1 MLICFVSIFH
11 QPNSDY
17 LQDYQSGMM
26 VNSTKM
32 FLLMHIIDMS
42 VCIGDKILV
51 YRCVCE
57 CVHVSVHVYLSV
69 VFRLMGFEVL
79 IQLLNL
85 IVLITLCLPHC
96 LTNQKDFILFLFVKK
111 ATVCCH

>member
-1 MLICFVSIFH
+1 MCLVSIRTFH
-11 QPNSDY
+11 QPSSDY
-17 LQDYQSGMM
+17 IQDYQSGMM

-51 YRCVCE
+51 YRCVP
-57 CVHVSVHVYLSV
+57 VHVRMYVCVYLSV

-96 LTNQKDFILFLFVKK
+96 LTNQKDFIFCLYL
-111 ATVCCH
+111 